1 MMLFAQGLSAAT
13 APAASGGNDMIIAL
27 VEIPA
32 TGKIREREGAIRQA
46 LESTKIYH
54 EVKGLVRKHYLHGEN
69 GGGGVYFFATRADAE
84 AWFHDGWAAW
94 MESRF
99 GVRPT
104 LRLYDNYL
112 TLDNAAGEVRVD
124 GEVVPAPWKSE
135 AAE

>member
-1 MMLFAQGLSAAT
+1 
-13 APAASGGNDMIIAL
+13 MIIAV

-32 TGKIREREGAIRQA
+32 NDKIREREATIRQA

-54 EVKGLVRKHYLHGEN
+54 EVKGLVRKHYLSGEN
-69 GGGGVYFFATRADAE
+69 GGGGIYFFETRADAE
-84 AWFHDGWAAW
+84 AWFHEGWAPW

-104 LRLYDNYL
+104 LKLYDNYL
-112 TLDNAAGEVRVD
+112 TLDNAAGELRVD
-124 GEVVPAPWKSE
+124 GAVVPAPWKSE